1 MFALEDLTSRLT
13 LPVDELKKMAKC
25 SGRTWKRWS
34 DTGLSFYEA
43 DRLACRLGFLI
54 EEVVPDALT
63 R

>member
-1 MFALEDLTSRLT
+1 MFHLEDLTSRVG

-34 DTGLSFYEA
+34 SDGLTLWEA

-54 EEVVPDALT
+54 EEVVPDALV